1 MLDYTLKINNVDF
14 TGKIERDS
22 YVTAKIP
29 VYSDSVM
36 TLDGVTHVAN
46 LRNKGQVSFSL
57 NPQNALDTSTLS
69 AALLVM
75 PCTVYYFSLQTQA
88 YETVRMMIDQQSAE
102 YLSRCLYGGLK
113 WNQMTTIT
121 LTEL

>member
-22 YVTAKIP
+22 YRTAKIP

-46 LRNKGQVSFSL
+46 LRNKGEVSFSL
-57 NPQNALDTSTLS
+57 NPQNATDTATLCS
-69 AALLVM
+69 ALLVM
-75 PCTVYYFSLQTQA
+75 PCTVYYFSLQSQA
-88 YETVRMMIDQQSAE
+88 YETVRMMIDNQSAE

-113 WNQMTTIT
+113 WNQMDSIT